1 MIQVEVAFISVDA
14 NIGTPIVFLRET
26 DGDPRRMLP
35 IWIGQAEA
43 LAIQLKLK
51 NEEPPRPMTHDLLKN
66 IIETLSAKVESIHVH
81 SIKEETFLA
90 EIHLQVN
97 KEVLKVDA
105 RPSDAIAFSLRF
117 DVPIYVT
124 EELIEQSGFS
134 EEELKESE
142 QKQQSNTLAD
152 LDEDTLAEYEV

>member
-51 NEEPPRPMTHDLLKN
+51 DEEPPRPMTHDLLKN
-66 IIETLSAKVESIHVH
+66 IIETLSAKVEAIHVH

-97 KEVLKVDA
+97 KEILKVDS
-105 RPSDAIAFSLRF
+105 RPSDAIALSLRF

-134 EEELKESE
+134 EEELKEPDE
-142 QKQQSNTLAD
+142 KQQPNTLAD

>member
-1 MIQVEVAFISVDA
+1 
-14 NIGTPIVFLRET
+14 
-26 DGDPRRMLP
+26 MLP

-105 RPSDAIAFSLRF
+105 RPSDAIALSLRF

-124 EELIEQSGFS
+124 EELIKQSGFS

>member
-1 MIQVEVAFISVDA
+1 MAVPKRKTSKS
-14 NIGTPIVFLRET
+14 
-26 DGDPRRMLP
+26 RRDKRRSHM
-35 IWIGQAEA
+35 
-43 LAIQLKLK
+43 K
-51 NEEPPRPMTHDLLKN
+51 HLLKN

-105 RPSDAIAFSLRF
+105 RPSDAIALSLRF

>member
-51 NEEPPRPMTHDLLKN
+51 DEEPPRPMTHDLLKN
-66 IIETLSAKVESIHVH
+66 IIEVLSAKVEAIHVH
-81 SIKEETFLA
+81 TIKEETFLA

-97 KEVLKVDA
+97 KETLKVDS
-105 RPSDAIAFSLRF
+105 RPSDAIALSLRF

-142 QKQQSNTLAD
+142 QSQQTNTLAD

>member
-51 NEEPPRPMTHDLLKN
+51 DEEPPRPMTHDLLKN
-66 IIETLSAKVESIHVH
+66 IIEVLSAKVEAIHVH
-81 SIKEETFLA
+81 TIKEETFLA

-97 KEVLKVDA
+97 KETLKVDS
-105 RPSDAIAFSLRF
+105 RPSDAIALSLRF

-142 QKQQSNTLAD
+142 QSQQANTLAD

>member
-1 MIQVEVAFISVDA
+1 M
-14 NIGTPIVFLRET
+14 FLRET

-105 RPSDAIAFSLRF
+105 RPSDAIALSLRF

>member
-51 NEEPPRPMTHDLLKN
+51 NEDPPRPMTHDLLKN
-66 IIETLSAKVESIHVH
+66 IIEVLSAKVEAIHVH

-97 KEVLKVDA
+97 KETLKVDS
-105 RPSDAIAFSLRF
+105 RPSDAIALSLRF

-142 QKQQSNTLAD
+142 QSQQANTLAD

>member
-105 RPSDAIAFSLRF
+105 RPSDAIALSLRF

-124 EELIEQSGFS
+124 EELIKQSGFS

>member
-14 NIGTPIVFLRET
+14 NIGTPIVFLREA

-105 RPSDAIAFSLRF
+105 RPSDAIALSLRF

-124 EELIEQSGFS
+124 EELMEQSGFS

>member
-105 RPSDAIAFSLRF
+105 RPSDAIALSLRF

-134 EEELKESE
+134 EEELKESQ

>member
-51 NEEPPRPMTHDLLKN
+51 DEEPPRPMTHYLLKN
-66 IIETLSAKVESIHVH
+66 IIESLSAKVEAIHVH

-97 KEVLKVDA
+97 KEILKIDS
-105 RPSDAIAFSLRF
+105 RPSDAIALSLRF
-117 DVPIYVT
+117 DAPIYVT
-124 EELIEQSGFS
+124 EELIEQSGF
-134 EEELKESE
+134 
-142 QKQQSNTLAD
+142 
-152 LDEDTLAEYEV
+152 

>member
-51 NEEPPRPMTHDLLKN
+51 DEEPPRPMTHDLLKN
-66 IIETLSAKVESIHVH
+66 IIEVLSAKVEAIHVNT
-81 SIKEETFLA
+81 IKEETFLA

-97 KEVLKVDA
+97 KETLKVDS
-105 RPSDAIAFSLRF
+105 RPSDAIALSLRF

-142 QKQQSNTLAD
+142 QSQQANTLAD

>member
-35 IWIGQAEA
+35 NWIGQAEA
-43 LAIQLKLK
+43 LAIQLKVK
-51 NEEPPRPMTHDLLKN
+51 DEEAPRPMTHDLLKN
-66 IIETLSAKVESIHVH
+66 IIEVLSAKVEAIHVH
-81 SIKEETFLA
+81 TIKEETFLA

-97 KEVLKVDA
+97 KETLKVDS
-105 RPSDAIAFSLRF
+105 RPSDAIALSLRF

-142 QKQQSNTLAD
+142 QSQQANTLAD

>member
-1 MIQVEVAFISVDA
+1 MIKVEVAFISVDA

-51 NEEPPRPMTHDLLKN
+51 DEEPPRPMTHDLLKN
-66 IIETLSAKVESIHVH
+66 IIEVLSAKVEAIHVH

-97 KEVLKVDA
+97 KETLKVDS
-105 RPSDAIAFSLRF
+105 RPSDAIALSLRF

-142 QKQQSNTLAD
+142 QSQQANTLAD

>member
-1 MIQVEVAFISVDA
+1 
-14 NIGTPIVFLRET
+14 
-26 DGDPRRMLP
+26 MLP

-51 NEEPPRPMTHDLLKN
+51 DEEPPRPMTHDLLKN
-66 IIETLSAKVESIHVH
+66 IIETLSAKVEAIHVH

-97 KEVLKVDA
+97 KEILKVDS
-105 RPSDAIAFSLRF
+105 RPSDAIALSLRF

-142 QKQQSNTLAD
+142 EKQQPNTLAD

>member
-43 LAIQLKLK
+43 LAIQHKLK
-51 NEEPPRPMTHDLLKN
+51 NEAPPRPMTHDLLKN
-66 IIETLSAKVESIHVH
+66 IIEVLSAKVEAIHVH

-97 KEVLKVDA
+97 KETLKVDS
-105 RPSDAIAFSLRF
+105 RPSDAIAIALKMLA
-117 DVPIYVT
+117 PIFTTKKVIENNIIINFLY
-124 EELIEQSGFS
+124 LIPLTFH
-134 EEELKESE
+134 
-142 QKQQSNTLAD
+142 
-152 LDEDTLAEYEV
+152 

>member
-105 RPSDAIAFSLRF
+105 RPSDAIALSLRF

>member
-51 NEEPPRPMTHDLLKN
+51 DEEPPRPMTHDLLKN
-66 IIETLSAKVESIHVH
+66 IIEVLSAKVEAIHVH

-97 KEVLKVDA
+97 KETLKVDS
-105 RPSDAIAFSLRF
+105 RPSDAIALSLRF
-117 DVPIYVT
+117 DVPICVT

-142 QKQQSNTLAD
+142 QSQQANTLAD

>member
-14 NIGTPIVFLRET
+14 NIGTPIVCLRET

-51 NEEPPRPMTHDLLKN
+51 DEEPPRPMTHDLLKN
-66 IIETLSAKVESIHVH
+66 IIETLSAKVEAIHVH

-97 KEVLKVDA
+97 KEILKVDS
-105 RPSDAIAFSLRF
+105 RPSDAIALSLRF
-117 DVPIYVT
+117 DAPIYVT
-124 EELIEQSGFS
+124 EDLIEQSGFS

-142 QKQQSNTLAD
+142 EKQQPNTLAD

>member
-1 MIQVEVAFISVDA
+1 
-14 NIGTPIVFLRET
+14 
-26 DGDPRRMLP
+26 
-35 IWIGQAEA
+35 
-43 LAIQLKLK
+43 
-51 NEEPPRPMTHDLLKN
+51 MTHDLLKN
-66 IIETLSAKVESIHVH
+66 IIETLSAKVEAIHVH

-97 KEVLKVDA
+97 KEILKVDS
-105 RPSDAIAFSLRF
+105 RPSDAIALSLRF

-142 QKQQSNTLAD
+142 EKQQPNTLAD

>member
-14 NIGTPIVFLRET
+14 NIGTPIVFLREP

-105 RPSDAIAFSLRF
+105 RPSDAIALSLRF

-124 EELIEQSGFS
+124 EELMEQSGFS

>member
-1 MIQVEVAFISVDA
+1 M
-14 NIGTPIVFLRET
+14 
-26 DGDPRRMLP
+26 
-35 IWIGQAEA
+35 
-43 LAIQLKLK
+43 
-51 NEEPPRPMTHDLLKN
+51 
-66 IIETLSAKVESIHVH
+66 
-81 SIKEETFLA
+81 A

-105 RPSDAIAFSLRF
+105 RPSDAIALSLRF

-124 EELIEQSGFS
+124 EELMEQSGFS

>member
-1 MIQVEVAFISVDA
+1 MIKVEVAFISVDA

-51 NEEPPRPMTHDLLKN
+51 DEEPPRPMTHDLLKN

-90 EIHLQVN
+90 EIHLQIN
-97 KEVLKVDA
+97 KEILKVDS
-105 RPSDAIAFSLRF
+105 RPSDAIALSLRF

-142 QKQQSNTLAD
+142 QKQQPNTLAD

>member
-51 NEEPPRPMTHDLLKN
+51 DEDPPRPMTHDLLKN
-66 IIETLSAKVESIHVH
+66 IIEVLSAKVEAIHVH

-97 KEVLKVDA
+97 KETLKVDS
-105 RPSDAIAFSLRF
+105 RPSDAIALSLRF

-142 QKQQSNTLAD
+142 QSQQANTLAD

>member
-51 NEEPPRPMTHDLLKN
+51 DEEPPRPMTHDLLKN
-66 IIETLSAKVESIHVH
+66 IIEVLSAKVEAIHVH
-81 SIKEETFLA
+81 TIKEETFLA

-97 KEVLKVDA
+97 KETLKVDS
-105 RPSDAIAFSLRF
+105 RPSDAIALSLRF

-134 EEELKESE
+134 EEELKVSE
-142 QKQQSNTLAD
+142 QSQQANSLAD

>member
-1 MIQVEVAFISVDA
+1 M
-14 NIGTPIVFLRET
+14 FLRET
-26 DGDPRRMLP
+26 AGDPRRMLP

-51 NEEPPRPMTHDLLKN
+51 DEEPPRPMTHDLLKN
-66 IIETLSAKVESIHVH
+66 IIETLSAKVEAIHVH

-97 KEVLKVDA
+97 KEILKVDS
-105 RPSDAIAFSLRF
+105 RPSDAIALSLRF

-142 QKQQSNTLAD
+142 EKQQPNTLAD

>member
-105 RPSDAIAFSLRF
+105 RPSDAIALSLRF

-124 EELIEQSGFS
+124 EELMEQSGFS

>member
-1 MIQVEVAFISVDA
+1 M
-14 NIGTPIVFLRET
+14 FLRET

-51 NEEPPRPMTHDLLKN
+51 DEEPPRPMTHDLLKN
-66 IIETLSAKVESIHVH
+66 IIETLSAKVEAIHVH

-97 KEVLKVDA
+97 KEILKVDS
-105 RPSDAIAFSLRF
+105 RPSDAIALSLRF

-142 QKQQSNTLAD
+142 EKQQPNTLAD

>member
-1 MIQVEVAFISVDA
+1 MIKVEVAFISVDA

-51 NEEPPRPMTHDLLKN
+51 DEEPPRPMTHDLLKN

-90 EIHLQVN
+90 EIHLQIS
-97 KEVLKVDA
+97 KEILKVDS
-105 RPSDAIAFSLRF
+105 RPSDAIALSLRF

-142 QKQQSNTLAD
+142 QKQQPNTLAD

>member
-105 RPSDAIAFSLRF
+105 RPSDAIALSLRF

-124 EELIEQSGFS
+124 EELMEQSGFS

-142 QKQQSNTLAD
+142 QKQQSNTLED

>member
-51 NEEPPRPMTHDLLKN
+51 DEEPPRPMTHDLLKN
-66 IIETLSAKVESIHVH
+66 IIETLSAKVEAIHVH

-90 EIHLQVN
+90 EIHLQDN
-97 KEVLKVDA
+97 KEILKVDS
-105 RPSDAIAFSLRF
+105 RPSDAIALSLRF

-142 QKQQSNTLAD
+142 EKQQPNTLAD

>member
-51 NEEPPRPMTHDLLKN
+51 DEEPPRPMTHDLLKN
-66 IIETLSAKVESIHVH
+66 IIEVLSAKVEAIHVH

-97 KEVLKVDA
+97 KETLKVDS
-105 RPSDAIAFSLRF
+105 RPSDAIALSLRF
-117 DVPIYVT
+117 DGPIYVT

-142 QKQQSNTLAD
+142 QSQQANTLAD